1 MSYGSYRHFCSTL
14 SVFFGPRL
22 PRPFC
27 FLPSVSSRT
36 NSTLVGT
43 ACHCVCVFFFFGV
56 V

>member
-1 MSYGSYRHFCSTL
+1 MNYVLHPL
-14 SVFFGPRL
+14 VFFFLAFQPRL

-36 NSTLVGT
+36 NSTLVEG
-43 ACHCVCVFFFFGV
+43 ACHCVSVFFFFFGV